1 MRRTYPVAV
10 LVAAALGS
18 VSRPC
23 GSQVDTTARTSTSSP
38 ASAPQSLGAR
48 PASLWVWVQS
58 GPVSF
63 HTDRLGG
70 FAGARLLASG
80 VRWRHTLH
88 QSHRFVIATIPDLII
103 VSALNRINERHTLWF
118 WDSGQSDSVLRQ
130 TRIQDGHAYGVGT
143 LPLAIRGALDES
155 KRLGAFVDLSA
166 GLQYFFRAIP
176 DDRATR
182 LNAQLMAG
190 AGFRST
196 IGQKLEAE
204 LAYRLLHISNGGTA
218 SANPGL
224 NFHQIAIG
232 VGFRP
237 RKR

>member
-1 MRRTYPVAV
+1 MRRTCSVAV
-10 LVAAALGS
+10 LVAAALASAS
-18 VSRPC
+18 VPC
-23 GSQVDTTARTSTSSP
+23 RSQVDTASRTSTDIT
-38 ASAPQSLGAR
+38 APQSPAAR

-70 FAGARLLASG
+70 FAGARLFASG
-80 VRWRHTLH
+80 IRWHHTLH
-88 QSHRFVIATIPDLII
+88 RSSRFVVATIPDLLI
-103 VSALNRINERHTLWF
+103 VSSLNRINERHELWF
-118 WDSGQSDSVLRQ
+118 WEPGGLDSVRRRI
-130 TRIQDGHAYGVGT
+130 RIQDGHAYGVGT
-143 LPLAIRGALDES
+143 LPLAIRAALDERKPLS
-155 KRLGAFVDLSA
+155 AFLDLSA
-166 GLQYFFRAIP
+166 GLQYFLRAIP

-190 AGFRST
+190 AGLR
-196 IGQKLEAE
+196 GAMGRRLEAE
-204 LAYRLLHISNGGTA
+204 LAYRVLHISNGGTA

-224 NFHQIAIG
+224 NFHQIAVG